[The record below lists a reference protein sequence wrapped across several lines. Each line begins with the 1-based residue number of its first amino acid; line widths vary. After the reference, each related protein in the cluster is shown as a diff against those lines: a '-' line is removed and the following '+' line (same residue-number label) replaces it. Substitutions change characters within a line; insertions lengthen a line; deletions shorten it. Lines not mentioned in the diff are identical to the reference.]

1 MQITDTIDSVSARP
15 QSSAARNA
23 TVILGLAAVLAASAL
38 GWAVAGR
45 GSEPLAVASHAFA
58 AAPAPAPA
66 APAAAPAPAGAA
78 ALAGVPLQASY
89 ADLVSR
95 VAPAV
100 VTIRAERVVKAAN
113 QPMPFAED
121 PMFRRFFGDRVPQPG
136 APGAPGQGHRE
147 GGLGSGVVVS
157 DDGII
162 LTNHHVIEGADEI
175 KVELSDRRVYDAK
188 VIGSDP
194 PTDLAVL
201 RIDARQLP
209 YLPLGDSSAVRV
221 GDVVLAFGNPLG
233 VGQTVTMGIISAKGR
248 HTGLNDGGF
257 EDFLQTDAPINR
269 GNSGGALVDLQ
280 GKLVGINS
288 QIMSPSGGSIGI
300 GFAIP
305 ASMAGSVMNQLLDG
319 GAVRR
324 GQLGVTIQP
333 VTSELAR
340 GLGLDG
346 LRGALVSNVSEGS
359 AAAKAGVERGDV
371 IVGFEGKPVA
381 DGNELRNL
389 VAGTAPGSRVGLEV
403 LRDGS
408 ARQLSVTL
416 GELAAKGEQVAASAE
431 PADEFKLGIG
441 VRPLGREDLGE
452 LGLPAGSRGL
462 LVTEVDPGGLAG
474 AAGIA
479 PGDVI
484 ERANNQPVT
493 SVAELKAALER
504 SGDRPTVLL
513 VQRQGNSVF
522 VAIER
527 PKD

>member
-1 MQITDTIDSVSARP
+1 MQTTDSNA
-15 QSSAARNA
+15 SSRSTRFPRRAGIA
-23 TVILGLAAVLAASAL
+23 GLALAAAFAASVV

-45 GSEPLAVASHAFA
+45 DAT
-58 AAPAPAPA
+58 PAIAGPA
-66 APAAAPAPAGAA
+66 APAVAAVDPASPAPSVSP
-78 ALAGVPLQASY
+78 ALAAQPLRASY
-89 ADLVSR
+89 ADLVAR

-100 VTIRAERVVKAAN
+100 VTIRAERVVKPAN
-113 QPMPFAED
+113 QAMPFPDD
-121 PMFRRFFGDRVPQPG
+121 PMFRRFFGDRLPPG
-136 APGAPGQGHRE
+136 LPGGPGGGHRE
-147 GGLGSGVVVS
+147 GGLGSGVVVR

-162 LTNHHVIEGADEI
+162 LTNHHVIEGAGEI

-188 VIGSDP
+188 VVGTDP

-201 RIDARQLP
+201 RIDAQRLP

-269 GNSGGALVDLQ
+269 GNSGGALVDLD
-280 GKLVGINS
+280 GRLVGINS
-288 QIMSPSGGSIGI
+288 QIMSPSGGNIGI

-319 GAVRR
+319 GTVRR

-333 VTSELAR
+333 VTPELAR
-340 GLGLDG
+340 GLGLDD
-346 LRGALVSNVSEGS
+346 LSGALVSSVTEGS
-359 AAAKAGVERGDV
+359 AAARAGVERGDV
-371 IVGFEGKPVA
+371 IVSLDGQRVA

-389 VAGTAPGSRVGLEV
+389 VAGTAPGSRVALGV

-408 ARQLSVTL
+408 PRELSVTL
-416 GELAAKGEQVAASAE
+416 GELAPKTEKVAAAAG
-431 PADEFKLGIG
+431 PADDFRLGIG
-441 VRPLGREDLGE
+441 VRPVGREDLDE
-452 LGLPAGSRGL
+452 LGLPAGTRGL
-462 LVTEVDPGGLAG
+462 RITEVDPEG
-474 AAGIA
+474 AAAAAGLA

-484 ERANNQPVT
+484 ERANNQPVG

-504 SGDRPTVLL
+504 SGDRPAVLL
-513 VQRQGNSVF
+513 VQRQGNALFIAV
-522 VAIER
+522 ER
-527 PKD
+527 PRD